1 MPRGDRTGPEG
12 MGSMTGRGL
21 GYCAGYDSPGY
32 TKGVPRGG
40 AGFGGGRGFNG
51 GGFGRGFR
59 GGFQQNLNRMPVMP
73 NQYAPVQMTQ
83 EQELS
88 SLKQNAEYLKQ
99 NLENVF
105 VMIAICNG
113 YFFCELP
120 IVSNLFKRVA
130 TAYSFKNC
138 VHP

>member
-1 MPRGDRTGPEG
+1 MPRGDKRGPDG

-40 AGFGGGRGFNG
+40 AGFGGGRGRGFGGG

-59 GGFQQNLNRMPVMP
+59 GGFQENYNRMPVMP

-83 EQELS
+83 EQELA
-88 SLKQNAEYLKQ
+88 SLKQNADYLKQ
-99 NLENVF
+99 DLEN
-105 VMIAICNG
+105 INKRID
-113 YFFCELP
+113 ELN
-120 IVSNLFKRVA
+120 SNK
-130 TAYSFKNC
+130 
-138 VHP
+138 